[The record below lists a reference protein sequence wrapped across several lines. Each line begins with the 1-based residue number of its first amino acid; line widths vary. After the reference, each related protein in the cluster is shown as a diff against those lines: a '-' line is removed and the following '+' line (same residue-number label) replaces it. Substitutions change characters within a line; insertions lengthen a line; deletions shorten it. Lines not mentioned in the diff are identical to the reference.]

1 MTTMWH
7 ADPELL
13 RDYAGG
19 MLDPARAASVELH
32 VQRCP
37 HCRDGVAAYAD
48 AELIDLV
55 WPNVVDTLDRPRRSV
70 AVRVAAGLGIR
81 PDLVRL
87 AVGASAAQ
95 RAWTG
100 ALVVVAAFALTAPG
114 LPDGI
119 RLWFLAAAPLI
130 PVAAVAAAY
139 GPRVDPMFEVI
150 AAAPFPAARLLMLRS
165 LAVLPVAAGLLVLAG
180 LLLPGGWAAGVLWLL
195 PAAGLTLLTLA
206 LEPRFGQRPV
216 AGAVAAGWLAV
227 VAGTF
232 RATGSVLPVFGVT
245 GQLLFAGLAG
255 LAVAVVGRGRLEG
268 WRI

>member
-19 MLDPARAASVELH
+19 MLDPGPGGVGGTARAAVPAL
-32 VQRCP
+32 
-37 HCRDGVAAYAD
+37 RDGVAAYAD

-55 WPNVVDTLDRPRRSV
+55 WPDVVDTLDRPRPSV
-70 AVRVAAGLGIR
+70 AERVAARLGIR

-100 ALVVVAAFALTAPG
+100 ALVVIAAFALAAPG
-114 LPDGI
+114 LPDGV

-150 AAAPFPAARLLMLRS
+150 TATPFPAARLLMLRS

-180 LLLPGGWAAGVLWLL
+180 LLLPGGWAVGVLWLL
-195 PAAGLTLLTLA
+195 PGAGLTLLTLA

-216 AGAVAAGWLAV
+216 AAAVAAGWLAV

-245 GQLLFAGLAG
+245 GQLMFAGLAG
-255 LAVAVVGRGRLEG
+255 PAVAVVVRGRLEG